1 MIYKFSQTVQ
11 WSLPP
16 GQLPTVD
23 ILFTPPVYKTY
34 IFLQDFSSR
43 DNLMLSVK
51 ADALRLSIK
60 YD

>member
-1 MIYKFSQTVQ
+1 MLQVHT
-11 WSLPP
+11 LDLMEPP
-16 GQLPTVD
+16 SRTTPNLD
-23 ILFTPPVYKTY
+23 IFLTPPVYKTY

-51 ADALRLSIK
+51 DDTLRLSIN